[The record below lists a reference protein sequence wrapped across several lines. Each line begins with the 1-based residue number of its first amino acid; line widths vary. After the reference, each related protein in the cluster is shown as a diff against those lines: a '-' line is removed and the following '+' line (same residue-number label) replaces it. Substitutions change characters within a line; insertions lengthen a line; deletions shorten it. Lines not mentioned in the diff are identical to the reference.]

1 MTRRSTAAAARAPL
15 GAFRRGSLG
24 VALAVSA
31 SVLLA
36 GCSFFSHS
44 VTWTKNGATEEQ
56 AHSDLAQC
64 KEQADVQTAR
74 DRNIN
79 QDIAAADSGS
89 NAGIDTSPIQN
100 MQSYHDDR
108 RYKSI
113 LEDCMA
119 QLGYQKVE

>member
-1 MTRRSTAAAARAPL
+1 MTRHLTTPAAR
-15 GAFRRGSLG
+15 GF
-24 VALAVSA
+24 ALAGLI
-31 SVLLA
+31 LLG

-44 VTWTKNGATEEQ
+44 VTWSKNGATEEQ

-64 KEQADVQTAR
+64 KEQADVQTER
-74 DRNIN
+74 DRGID
-79 QDIAAADSGS
+79 QDIAAANSGS
-89 NAGIDTSPIQN
+89 NSGIDTAPIQN
-100 MQSYHDDR
+100 MQTYHNDR

>member
-1 MTRRSTAAAARAPL
+1 MTRRSTAPAA
-15 GAFRRGSLG
+15 GASPGASRGASLAA
-24 VALAVSA
+24 ALAVAA
-31 SVLLA
+31 SLLLA

-44 VTWTKNGATEEQ
+44 VTWTKTGATEDQ

-64 KEQADVQTAR
+64 KEQADVQTDR
-74 DRNIN
+74 DRNID
-79 QDIAAADSGS
+79 QDISAANSGA

-119 QLGYQKVE
+119 QLGYHTVE